1 MYILKTQKEFDAAHF
16 LKGYDGKCSNIH
28 GHRWKVVA
36 EVGSETLQSEGN
48 TRGMVVDF
56 SELKNDLKAMVDCF
70 DHKLIIETGSLK
82 ESTMAALMDEAF
94 AIIELPMRPTA
105 ENFAKYFYDEL
116 KKLGYMVVSMTVYET
131 PKNCAT
137 YREMF

>member
-1 MYILKTQKEFDAAHF
+1 MYILKTQHEFDAAHF

-36 EVGSETLQSEGN
+36 EVGSETLKTEGN

-56 SELKNDLKAMVDCF
+56 SELKHDLKEMVDYF
-70 DHKLIIETGSLK
+70 DHKLIIEEGSLK
-82 ESTMAALMDEAF
+82 ESTIKALLDEEF
-94 AIIELPMRPTA
+94 VLISLPIRPTA
-105 ENFAKYFYDEL
+105 ENFSRYFYEEL
-116 KKLGYMVVSMTVYET
+116 KKKGYLVVAVTVYET

-137 YREMF
+137 YRELF